1 MLNIGYVISSMNILF
16 IFVLAN
22 IYFDK
27 KKYIV
32 FFYITLFM
40 LFLII
45 ILNYGTILNFLISES
60 SQVLYL
66 YFDFSENFFGK
77 HGPRSTGSS
86 RTFLLIMIILNLVFY
101 QFLNERL
108 YLKYIIYIS

>member
-1 MLNIGYVISSMNILF
+1 
-16 IFVLAN
+16 
-22 IYFDK
+22 
-27 KKYIV
+27 
-32 FFYITLFM
+32 M

-77 HGPRSTGSS
+77 PAQDQ
-86 RTFLLIMIILNLVFY
+86 LVHLEHFY
-101 QFLNERL
+101 
-108 YLKYIIYIS
+108 

>member
-1 MLNIGYVISSMNILF
+1 MVAFAYFFLQIPGLILTDNSMLNIGYVISSMNILF

-32 FFYITLFM
+32 FFYYPFFM

-45 ILNYGTILNFLISES
+45 ILNYGTILNF
-60 SQVLYL
+60 
-66 YFDFSENFFGK
+66 FNFRVK
-77 HGPRSTGSS
+77 SGSLS
-86 RTFLLIMIILNLVFY
+86 LF
-101 QFLNERL
+101 
-108 YLKYIIYIS
+108 